1 MELIGTEKFIQKIE
15 LISSYYQYG
24 LTDINVLNIINGSWE
39 RFFDVLAN
47 AFIEIEKIEI
57 RVEKFYINSEDL
69 EKVANSHE
77 DIKAM
82 CGGLYNNFTMWGS
95 EVVSS
100 NKFPKNIIMVLGEE
114 PPIVNM
120 TSTPER
126 YAVQLNMS

>member
-69 EKVANSHE
+69 EKVANS
-77 DIKAM
+77 DIREIYWD
-82 CGGLYNNFTMWGS
+82 LYNNFTMWGS
-95 EVVSS
+95 EVISS
-100 NKFPKNIIMVLGEE
+100 NKFPKNIIVVLGEGF
-114 PPIVNM
+114 V
-120 TSTPER
+120 
-126 YAVQLNMS
+126 VQLNMR

>member
-15 LISSYYQYG
+15 IISSSYQYLMYYG

-69 EKVANSHE
+69 EKVANS
-77 DIKAM
+77 DIREIYWD
-82 CGGLYNNFTMWGS
+82 LYNNFTMWGS
-95 EVVSS
+95 EVISS
-100 NKFPKNIIMVLGEE
+100 NKFPKNIIVVLGEGF
-114 PPIVNM
+114 V
-120 TSTPER
+120 
-126 YAVQLNMS
+126 VQLNMR